1 MPSDTKRKQKLYFTW
16 NRQINLCKDMSHDNT
31 NRIGGVIVRLLVL
44 NAVHRGFYIWS
55 GQVKDYKIGI
65 CCFSA
70 KHAALSRERKDWL
83 AQNQV
88 IVVVIVW

>member
-1 MPSDTKRKQKLYFTW
+1 MILKE
-16 NRQINLCKDMSHDNT
+16 NRNYILLETDNLCKDMSHDNT
-31 NRIGGVIVRLLVL
+31 NCIGGVIVHLLVL
-44 NAVHRGFYIWS
+44 NVVHRGFYIWS
-55 GQVKDYKIGI
+55 GQAKDYKIGI

-70 KHAALSRERKDWL
+70 KHAALWRKRKDGL